1 MTRLARWLLVGLFA
15 VLCSASVW
23 AQQPV
28 QALGNGAQNTSLA
41 SWTSSTSTP
50 TCVTPVS
57 STSQYNSALV
67 VFVTPSGLT
76 GGVVTF
82 KESLDNSNWFIIQGV
97 ALGTTT
103 IVGPT
108 YTLTASSVVAFAFPL
123 EAAPYFEV
131 CLTTAITGSGTTTVQ
146 DGLQTLPQAALLA
159 GTQTLAAGSNVIGGV
174 TGSGVFEV
182 GPTTAANTAT
192 NPFFHEV
199 TDGTNVMGAMA
210 NFGTSPGAVKAQH
223 VNASL
228 FIGTTLVSS
237 SNPFPI
243 SATGAANTKTNPIF
257 ANPTD
262 GTNSLAAAISALG
275 TAPTGTD
282 VMAVNNVALP
292 SAAAGA
298 APSLSSQSSLT
309 TAVVVKSSAG
319 NLYGFAVTNA
329 SASVCYLQF
338 INVASSPTLGTT
350 ALFSIPIPASG
361 NYVATPNEIPLAAF
375 SAGISV
381 GMSTAYNGSSACG
394 SAATAV
400 IFYK

>member
-28 QALGNGAQNTSLA
+28 QALGSGSVNTSLA
-41 SWTSSTSTP
+41 SWTSSTGVN

-57 STSQYNSALV
+57 NTSQYNSVLV
-67 VFVTPSGLT
+67 TLVQGSTIT

-82 KESLDNSNWFIIQGV
+82 KESLDNSNWFNVQGV
-97 ALGTTT
+97 QLGATT

-108 YTLTASSVVAFAFPL
+108 YTLVASTNAALLFPL
-123 EAAPYFEV
+123 GAAPYFEV
-131 CLTTAITGSGTTTVQ
+131 CLSTAITGTGTITVE
-146 DGLQTLPQAALLA
+146 DSLQTWAQAALLA
-159 GTQTLAAGSNVIGGV
+159 GTMTLAAGSNVIGGV

-210 NFGTSPGAVKAQH
+210 NFGTSPGAVKAQN

-228 FIGTTLVSS
+228 FIGTTLASS

-309 TAVVVKSSAG
+309 TAVVLKSSAG
-319 NLYGFAVTNA
+319 NLYGFSVTNGA
-329 SASVCYLQF
+329 ASVCYLEF
-338 INVASSPTLGTT
+338 INVGTSPSLGTS

-361 NYVATPNEIPLAAF
+361 SVIVTPNEIPMAAF
-375 SAGISV
+375 SSGISV